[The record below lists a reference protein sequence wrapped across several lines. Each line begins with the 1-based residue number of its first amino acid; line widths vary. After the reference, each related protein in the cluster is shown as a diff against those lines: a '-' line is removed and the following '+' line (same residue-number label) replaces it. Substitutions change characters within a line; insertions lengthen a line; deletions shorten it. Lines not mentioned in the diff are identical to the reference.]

1 MGCHE
6 EHINT
11 TIELVKREMFL
22 MNEADK
28 IGSNIEKYLEDLD
41 EVLDRELSSIYEV
54 RERINRLRRNLK

>member
-1 MGCHE
+1 
-6 EHINT
+6 
-11 TIELVKREMFL
+11 